1 MEKLINLVSQFN
13 ETEKLKDEDRE
24 ELKTLGAIDKP
35 PMGILPYDDAV
46 QKYNPQAGESLT
58 ALVKVKDVFSDP
70 KYNRTQKIHYGNIKR
85 DLNKVGGFS
94 YKNAGVLSGFVRPN
108 GQIVSSKGNHR
119 TSGAYGA
126 TGDEETVVPMEL
138 TFHSK
143 DISYDEMIKIEASDH
158 NVDCNYRT
166 SQGQEDKFKTSYYA
180 GEDDAIELYNFLD
193 EYRAGIGDT
202 NPHSNYTVKSHSW
215 ISKSRKLNEYHC
227 RRYMKVFTKLN
238 ISEEIY
244 GFALH
249 AGVYFLKRFRES
261 IHSIDTSNNTDS
273 FELFMKYMYQER
285 SDKTLG
291 FLSNVTQS
299 DLTKGS
305 GSYKGSEITVGRMIS
320 VYNEFCEKVGKYN
333 IPTNNKT
340 AIGYSSKEYLEFI
353 KNTDETVRL
362 TVDDV
367 SKATFNP
374 FVNTKT
380 K

>member
-1 MEKLINLVSQFN
+1 MSKLINLVSQFK

-24 ELKTLGAIDKP
+24 ELKTLGTVDEP
-35 PMGILPYDDAV
+35 PMGILPYNDAV
-46 QKYNPQAGESLT
+46 RKYNPQSGQSLT
-58 ALVKVKDVFSDP
+58 ALVKVKNIYSDP
-70 KYNRTQKIHYGNIKR
+70 KYNRTEKIHYGNIKR

-143 DISYDEMIKIEASDH
+143 DISYDEMIRIEASDH

-180 GEDDAIELYNFLD
+180 EEKWASELYNFLSK
-193 EYRAGIGDT
+193 YSAGIGDT
-202 NPHSNYTVKSHSW
+202 NSHSHHTVKSHSW
-215 ISKSRKLNEYHC
+215 VIKSRKLDENSC
-227 RRYMKVFTKLN
+227 KKYMEVFTKLN

-244 GFALH
+244 GFALY
-249 AGVYFLKRFRES
+249 AGVYFLRAFYES
-261 IHSIDTSNNTDS
+261 IKWIDRENNVNS

-291 FLSNVTQS
+291 FLSNVNQS

-305 GSYKGSEITVGRMIS
+305 GNYKGPEITVGRMIS
-320 VYNEFCEKVGKYN
+320 VYNEFCAKVGKYN

-340 AIGYSSKEYLEFI
+340 AIGYSSNEYLDFI

-367 SKATFNP
+367 SKQTFNP
-374 FVNTKT
+374 VVNTKI